1 MTLPLRGTNSKAI
14 LLLKTL
20 TLQNK
25 PIMALGPSPFMSSLN
40 KVSQTAFLEKKGW
53 KLEAYRFLFLYQNCL
68 HTTTKIL
75 PYKLMFNQKEKITF
89 SHNASKINIDNI
101 NSELEHHTKEYHDK
115 RHYTKDISL
124 QVGDRVMVK
133 QRKLNKP
140 YSSLHLTY

>member
-20 TLQNK
+20 TLQDK

-40 KVSQTAFLEKKGW
+40 KVFLEKKGW

-75 PYKLMFNQKEKITF
+75 PYKLMFNQKEKIT
-89 SHNASKINIDNI
+89 SPHNASKINIDNI
-101 NSELEHHTKEYHDK
+101 NNALEHHTK
-115 RHYTKDISL
+115 RIS
-124 QVGDRVMVK
+124 
-133 QRKLNKP
+133 
-140 YSSLHLTY
+140 